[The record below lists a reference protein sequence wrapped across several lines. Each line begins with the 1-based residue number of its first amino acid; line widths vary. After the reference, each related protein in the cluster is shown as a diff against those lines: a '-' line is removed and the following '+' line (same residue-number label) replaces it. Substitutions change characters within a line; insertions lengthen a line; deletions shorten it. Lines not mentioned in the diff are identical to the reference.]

1 MDFKYLT
8 IIRKLLETIEQQ
20 ETEHMNNCVDLLC
33 DCVRNK
39 CSIYT
44 FGASHAGILSEE
56 MFYRAGGLML
66 MNPIFGR
73 EIMLDTEPIT
83 HTSAMERL
91 VGYGTELA
99 RNRADFHPGDV
110 LIAHSVSGRNPVTV
124 EVAMAAKE
132 AGATVIAITN
142 LSYSRSVTS
151 RHPSGKRLCDLA
163 DIVLDNHGE
172 IGDAAVTI
180 EGMNQK
186 VSPTSTVAGAVMLN
200 AIVAALVQKLV
211 DSGMERPPIFY
222 SANLDGGDELNR
234 TLYEEYKDS
243 IHYRF

>member
-1 MDFKYLT
+1 MDFKYLG
-8 IIRKLLETIEQQ
+8 IVNELLATIER
-20 ETEHMNNCVDLLC
+20 EERAHMEQCVDLLY
-33 DCVRNK
+33 DCIRTK
-39 CSIYT
+39 GSIWT

-56 MFYRAGGLML
+56 MYYRAGGLML

-83 HTSAMERL
+83 HTSGMERL
-91 VGYGTELA
+91 VGYGTQLA
-99 RNRADFHPGDV
+99 HDRAAFREGDV

-124 EVAMAAKE
+124 EIAMAAKE
-132 AGATVIAITN
+132 ARAKVIAITN
-142 LSYSRSVTS
+142 LTYSQSVAS

-172 IGDAAVTI
+172 IGDAAVSI
-180 EGMNQK
+180 DGLDQK
-186 VSPTSTVAGAVMLN
+186 VSPTSTVVGAVMLN

-211 DSGMERPPIFY
+211 DGGMEHPPVFY
-222 SANLDGGDELNR
+222 SANLDGGDELNQR
-234 TLYEEYKDS
+234 LIDEYRDS